1 MAPEVLQGR
10 CEDRHDSHLEAMNVT
25 NNIKGLMNA
34 LRQSINEAILE
45 SNDVA
50 AALAALRRTGKCPV
64 FTIDISMEDMPN
76 AAIESLPASTNTE
89 DLVLSDSDV
98 EFLAAMGITDPS
110 WCCST
115 GIGSQ
120 GNAAGNC

>member
-1 MAPEVLQGR
+1 
-10 CEDRHDSHLEAMNVT
+10 VT
-25 NNIKGLMNA
+25 KNIKGLMNA

-50 AALAALRRTGKCPV
+50 AALAALKRTGKCPV
-64 FTIDISMEDMPN
+64 FTIDISMEEMPN
-76 AAIESLPASTNTE
+76 QAIEPVLASTNTE
-89 DLVLSDSDV
+89 ELVLSDSDV

-115 GIGSQ
+115 AKSDTV
-120 GNAAGNC
+120 